1 MNTTKQTEAYQAFS
15 YDDKDGPRF
24 ILCSLHAA
32 GTGVN
37 LTRGSKAFMIDCWWN
52 SSVKIQASKF
62 PNICEVF
69 WMAS

>member
-1 MNTTKQTEAYQAFS
+1 MNTTKRTEAYQAFS
-15 YDDKDGPRF
+15 SDDKDGPRF

-52 SSVKIQASKF
+52 SSVEIQASKF